1 MIKTGAFKMIKINV
15 GTLDKN
21 SPIPLY
27 FQLEEIL
34 KERIETAELK
44 PGDLLS
50 SEKEFY
56 RLISAKKN

>member
-1 MIKTGAFKMIKINV
+1 MIKTEAFKMIKINV

-34 KERIETAELK
+34 KERKETGGLQLK
-44 PGDLLS
+44 IVKMVYS
-50 SEKEFY
+50 NRE
-56 RLISAKKN
+56 